1 MGYFSPMPLQL
12 EHIRKGS
19 KVRGILPDVT
29 VTIKSVDPQG
39 ADMLEIVYQVPSGG
53 AEILLLRRSDEVRLS
68 LDDEPDGAGFS
79 AKPDDFKLALEG
91 RRMELAWAFD
101 PMVAVHTSNVMPLP
115 HQIDAVYG
123 HMLNHHPL
131 RFLLADDPGAG
142 KTIMAG
148 LLIQELMIR
157 GDAERILVISPGS
170 LSAQWRAELQTKF
183 GLEFQVFDSS
193 MREIPGN
200 PLQRHNRLII
210 RLDQFSRHFGGQDE
224 EDGELVQWLREVE
237 WDLVVVD
244 EAHKMSAHW
253 EGDEVKR
260 SKRYRLGSVASERA
274 RHFLLMTA
282 TPHSGKPDDYQ
293 LFLCLLDGDRFLGR
307 TTDSMIPTRPQDF
320 MRRMTKERM
329 VTFDG
334 TPLFPKRIAK
344 TISYPLSPMENDL
357 YQAVTS
363 YVRNEMGRADRLSGG
378 KRAIVGFALTSLQR
392 RLASSPEAIYRSL
405 QNRLG
410 RLEKTLRD
418 AIQEQRGGNIQT
430 MWSQELPTSAPDLE
444 EEDESKIENVEDTVT
459 DMASAAATIH
469 ELEAEITVLKSLQ
482 DQAAKVVQSGED
494 RKWTELSSLIQNHD
508 RLRKPDGSLRK
519 LIVFT
524 EFRSTLDYLVA
535 RIESLV
541 GAGTVVQI
549 HGGTPREARLLVQ
562 EQFRY
567 NEQVRVLVATDA
579 AGEGVNLQNAHLM
592 VNYDLPWNPNRLEQR
607 FGRVHRIGQ
616 KEVCYLWNLLAEGT
630 REFDVYHQLLSK
642 LDTEASDLQG
652 DVFNILGDLC
662 QEVSL
667 QDLLVDAIRYA
678 ESPEAR
684 EHFQKRIADAFSLE
698 RTRDLQERRAL
709 ASPGM
714 SREKMF
720 QLRVNWEK
728 AQARKL
734 LPGFVRT
741 YFEQAFL
748 SLDGK
753 MHPRESGR
761 WEIRSV
767 NRMIRDRARNRVRE
781 QDRALDT
788 VPVMEQY
795 DRVCFDSSRIQPH
808 ENGRTLSTAALI
820 HPGHPLFL
828 AVNDLVLEQ
837 HRGALSKGSFLVDP
851 TDQGGALRLIQV
863 LEHEVCERKPDGTR
877 GRSVSRRLQ
886 FVEIGSDGNV
896 ADAGPGPHL
905 DMEAPST
912 EQVAWAK
919 RQLEQGWN
927 LVERLKAAEQ
937 YALTLA
943 QDHFEEIQT
952 AKRQEV
958 EQVLAEVNER
968 LTREINRLWRL
979 HDRYDD
985 RLREGTLPNA
995 MLRDNMR
1002 RRAKELEA
1010 RLDLRERELT
1020 LSKDLHFLPPVVV
1033 GTFAVIPA
1041 GALLNVSPESRAI
1054 DAAAR
1059 SRVERLAMQAVMDA
1073 ERAKGWV
1080 VEDVSAAKCGWDV
1093 TSRLLDEQG
1102 NIVDERHL
1110 EVKGRAKGQTTI
1122 TVTRNETLY
1131 ALNQKDR
1138 FHLVV
1143 VMVGPDDTVD
1153 GPFDVGN
1160 PFEKEPGWAEVS
1172 TNLDLAALLARSA
1185 KIEQASTGATYN
1197 N

>member
-1 MGYFSPMPLQL
+1 MSLQL
-12 EHIRKGS
+12 ENIRKGS
-19 KVRGILPDVT
+19 KVRGILPDVA
-29 VTIKSVDPQG
+29 VVVKSVDPQG
-39 ADMLEIVYQVPSGG
+39 PDLVELVYQVPAGG
-53 AEILLLRRSDEVRLS
+53 AEILLLRRSDEARLS
-68 LDDEPDGAGFS
+68 LDDSLEIAGFT
-79 AKPDDFKLALEG
+79 AQPDDFKLALEG
-91 RRMELAWAFD
+91 RRMELAWTFD

-123 HMLNHHPL
+123 HMLNRHPL

-148 LLIQELMIR
+148 LLVQELMIR

-183 GLEFQVFDSS
+183 GLEFQVFDAS

-210 RLDQFSRHFGGQDE
+210 RLDQFSRQFGGQDE

-237 WDLVVVD
+237 WDLVIVD

-260 SKRYRLGSVASERA
+260 SKRYRLGVMASERA

-307 TTDSMIPTRPQDF
+307 TTDLSVPSRPQDF

-329 VTFDG
+329 VKFDG
-334 TPLFPKRIAK
+334 TPLFPRRIAK
-344 TISYPLSPMENDL
+344 TISYPLSSLENEL
-357 YQAVTS
+357 YQAVTR
-363 YVRNEMGRADRLSGG
+363 YVRNEMGRAQFLSGG
-378 KRAIVGFALTSLQR
+378 KRAMVGFALTSLQR
-392 RLASSPEAIYRSL
+392 RLASSPEAIHRSL
-405 QNRLG
+405 KNRLE
-410 RLEKTLRD
+410 RLERTLRE
-418 AIQEQRGGNIQT
+418 AIQAQRGGSVQT
-430 MWSQELPTSAPDLE
+430 LWDAGLPTSTPDLE
-444 EEDESKIENVEDTVT
+444 EEDESKVESLEDSVT

-469 ELEAEITVLKSLQ
+469 ELQVEIAILQNLQ
-482 DQAAKVVQSGED
+482 DQAAQVVRSGED
-494 RKWTELSSLIQNHD
+494 RKWTELSSLIQNHE

-541 GAGTVVQI
+541 GNGAVVQI
-549 HGGTPREARLLVQ
+549 HGGTPREARLDVQ
-562 EQFRY
+562 ERFRH
-567 NEQVRVLVATDA
+567 NDEVRVLVATDA

-616 KEVCYLWNLLAEGT
+616 KEVCYLWNLMAEGT
-630 REFDVYHQLLSK
+630 REFEVYHQLLSK

-652 DVFNILGDLC
+652 DVFDILGDLC

-667 QDLLVDAIRYA
+667 QDLLIDAICYA
-678 ESPEAR
+678 ESAEAR
-684 EHFQKRIADAFSLE
+684 EHFQRRIADAFSLE
-698 RTRDLQERRAL
+698 RTKELQERRAL

-741 YFEQAFL
+741 YFERAFQA
-748 SLDGK
+748 LDGK
-753 MHPRESGR
+753 MHPREIGR

-767 NRMIRDRARNRVRE
+767 NRLIRDRARQRVRDQE
-781 QDRALDT
+781 RVMDL
-788 VPVMEQY
+788 VPVLEKY
-795 DRVCFDSSRIQPH
+795 DRVCFDSSRIQPY
-808 ENGRTLSTAALI
+808 EEGQTLSTAALI

-837 HRGALSKGSFLVDP
+837 HRGALSQGSFLVDP
-851 TDQGGALRLIQV
+851 TDLGGALRLVQV
-863 LEHEVCERKPDGTR
+863 LEHEVCERRPDGTR

-886 FVEIGSDGNV
+886 FVEIGDDGTV

-905 DMEAPST
+905 DMEIPSP
-912 EQVAWAK
+912 EQVAWAR

-927 LVERLKAAEQ
+927 LRARLKSAET
-937 YALTLA
+937 YAFSLA
-943 QDHFEEIQT
+943 QCHFDEIQT
-952 AKRQEV
+952 AKTLEV
-958 EQVLAEVNER
+958 EQVLAEVNDR
-968 LTREINRLWRL
+968 LTREISRLWRL
-979 HDRYDD
+979 HDRYED
-985 RLREGTLPNA
+985 RIKEGSLPNA
-995 MLRDNMR
+995 LLRDNMR

-1010 RLDLRERELT
+1010 RLDQRERDLKQ
-1020 LSKDLHFLPPVVV
+1020 SKDLHFLPPVVV

-1041 GALLNVSPESRAI
+1041 GALLDASPETRSV

-1059 SRVERLAMQAVMDA
+1059 SRVERIAMQAVMNA
-1073 ERAKGWV
+1073 ERAKGWEV
-1080 VEDVSAAKCGWDV
+1080 DDVSALKCGWDV

-1102 NIVDERHL
+1102 NIAEERHL
-1110 EVKGRAKGQTTI
+1110 EVKGRAQGQTTI
-1122 TVTRNETLY
+1122 TVTRNEVLY
-1131 ALNQKDR
+1131 ALNQKET
-1138 FHLVV
+1138 FHLMIVLV
-1143 VMVGPDDTVD
+1143 APDGTFE
-1153 GPFDVGN
+1153 GPFDAGN
-1160 PFEKEPGWAEVS
+1160 PFETEPGWAEVS
-1172 TNLDLAALLARSA
+1172 QNLDLAALLRRAEA
-1185 KIEQASTGATYN
+1185 TGG
-1197 N
+1197 